1 MFVHID
7 NKKKDVI
14 ILGKSPADGLNDTL
28 VTAEKDYLMNFNK
41 QQTKLGLSFN
51 VEIYKI
57 ETKTLK
63 NQTHFYFVWLTSQT
77 FFQLKM

>member
-14 ILGKSPADGLNDTL
+14 ILGKSPADGLNDTS

-41 QQTKLGLSFN
+41 QQTKLGLGFN

-63 NQTHFYFVWLTSQT
+63 NQTYFYFVWLTSQT
-77 FFQLKM
+77 FFKLKM